1 MYNFPYNSWTR
12 TTLPNKQ
19 QSIMNIDFRQ
29 VGIDKTRWFITIK
42 NNHAT
47 NNILAKPFM
56 YYYANQ
62 YKELLSNNQALHT
75 DLKKLVIRQEVLAN
89 EYHID
94 DIYNMFEK
102 YKYPDN
108 NIVCN
113 LYKYHKK
120 KINEYNEY

>member
-1 MYNFPYNSWTR
+1 
-12 TTLPNKQ
+12 
-19 QSIMNIDFRQ
+19 MNIDFRQ
-29 VGIDKTRWFITIK
+29 IGVDKTRWFITIK
-42 NNHAT
+42 NNRAS

-62 YKELLSNNQALHT
+62 YKELLSKNQALHT

-108 NIVCN
+108 NMVCN